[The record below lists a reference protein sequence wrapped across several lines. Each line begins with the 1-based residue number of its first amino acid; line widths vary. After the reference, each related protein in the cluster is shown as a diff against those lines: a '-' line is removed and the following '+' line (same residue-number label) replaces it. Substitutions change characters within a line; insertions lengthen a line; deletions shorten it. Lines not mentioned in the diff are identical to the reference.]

1 MVEQKSRTGEKAVS
15 IPVIGNKRNGSG
27 FSDAVR
33 AFWMVSGALICRAP
47 SRIAEYLGEDVDL
60 LEKGLGCTLPE

>member
-1 MVEQKSRTGEKAVS
+1 MVEQKSRTGKKPVG

-33 AFWMVSGALICRAP
+33 AFGMVSGALICRVP
-47 SRIAEYLGEDVDL
+47 LRITEYLGRPGIVEADVRSF
-60 LEKGLGCTLPE
+60 EP